1 MTETLSKDRP
11 APAAPSLAQASN
23 ASSARHGDVFERYES
38 NVRSYCRSF
47 PVVFQRAKGAELFDE
62 SGRAYI
68 DFLAGAGA
76 LNYGHNPDFI
86 QERLIAH
93 LRADH
98 VTHALDM
105 FTVAKREFLTKLVD
119 TILTPRSLDYKI
131 QFCGP
136 TGADAVE
143 AALKLA
149 RLATGRHTMA
159 AFTGGWHGMTT
170 GCLQVTADRDTRA
183 TAGAPLPFTTFLP
196 YPEGPTKSGPEG
208 TTTSLAAI
216 EAVFA
221 DTRSGV
227 EIPAAMILETVQSE
241 GGINVAPIEWL
252 RGLRS
257 ICDRYGVLM
266 IVDDVQVGCGRTGA
280 FFSFERAGI
289 EPDIV
294 CLSKSIGGYGL
305 PLSLVLMRR
314 KLDVWKR
321 AQHTGTFRGNQ
332 LSLVAATAALEHWE
346 DEKFTRAVER
356 KGELVRSTLAG
367 LSRVHEGIELRGLGM
382 IHGVDLARA
391 GGSELAAAVAKRCFT
406 EGLVI
411 ERCGRG
417 DTVLKILPPLTIDD
431 ALLVRGCQILA
442 DAIVAELQGSR
453 TAHPS
458 SPRA

>member
-1 MTETLSKDRP
+1 MSVAVSEHWSPELGRP
-11 APAAPSLAQASN
+11 
-23 ASSARHGDVFERYES
+23 SSGTGIFERYES

-68 DFLAGAGA
+68 DFFAGAGA

-86 QERLIAH
+86 RERLVAY
-93 LRADH
+93 LREDNVA
-98 VTHALDM
+98 HALDM
-105 FTVAKREFLTKLVD
+105 FTVAKREFLTRFVD
-119 TILTPRSLDYKI
+119 VVLTPRSLDYKV

-170 GCLQVTADRDTRA
+170 GCLQVTSNRETRA

-196 YPEGPTKSGPEG
+196 YPAGPMARAD
-208 TTTSLAAI
+208 SLALI
-216 EAVFA
+216 EATFEDA
-221 DTRSGV
+221 SSG
-227 EIPAAMILETVQSE
+227 IDKPAAIILETVQSE
-241 GGINVAPIEWL
+241 GGIYIAPADWL

-257 ICDRYGVLM
+257 ICDRHGVLL
-266 IVDDVQVGCGRTGA
+266 IVDDVQVGCGRTGS

-289 EPDIV
+289 VPDIV

-314 KLDVWKR
+314 ELDVWKR

-332 LSLVAATAALEHWE
+332 LAFIAAAAALQYWE
-346 DEKFTRAVER
+346 DDRFARSVVQ
-356 KGELVRSTLAG
+356 KGEVVRASLAP
-367 LSRVHEGIELRGLGM
+367 LRQMDENIELRGIGL
-382 IHGVDLARA
+382 IHAVDLARA
-391 GGSELAAAVAKRCFT
+391 GGAQLAGEVAARCF
-406 EGLVI
+406 EKGLVI

-417 DTVLKILPPLTIDD
+417 DTALKILPPLTIDD
-431 ALLVRGCQILA
+431 ERLAAGCRILVESI
-442 DAIVAELQGSR
+442 AEL
-453 TAHPS
+453 
-458 SPRA
+458 SPNGRAQS

>member
-1 MTETLSKDRP
+1 MIARTSKPESVGPAQTTE
-11 APAAPSLAQASN
+11 
-23 ASSARHGDVFERYES
+23 VFERYES

-47 PVVFQRAKGAELFDE
+47 PVVFQRAKDAQLFDE

-68 DFLAGAGA
+68 DFFAGAGA

-86 QERLIAH
+86 KERLIDY
-93 LRADH
+93 LSNDN

-105 FTVAKREFLTKLVD
+105 FTVAKREFLTRFVD
-119 TILTPRSLDYKI
+119 IILKPRSLDYKV

-149 RLATGRHTMA
+149 RLATGRHTLA
-159 AFTGGWHGMTT
+159 SFTGGWHGMTT
-170 GCLQVTADRDTRA
+170 GCLQVTSDRDTRA

-196 YPEGPTKSGPEG
+196 YPAGPVAR
-208 TTTSLAAI
+208 TTTESLAAI
-216 EAVFA
+216 EALFVDA
-221 DTRSGV
+221 SSGV
-227 EIPAAMILETVQSE
+227 EKPAAMIVETVQSE
-241 GGINVAPIEWL
+241 GGVYVAPIEWL

-257 ICDRYGVLM
+257 ICDRHGVLL

-314 KLDVWKR
+314 ELDVWKR

-332 LSLVAATAALEHWE
+332 LAFIAASTALDFWKNDRFAQSIM
-346 DEKFTRAVER
+346 K
-356 KGELVRSTLAG
+356 KGELLRSTLSKG
-367 LSRVHEGIELRGLGM
+367 LSTLDDKIEVRGLGM
-382 IHGVDLARA
+382 VNGVDLAHA
-391 GGSELAAAVAKRCFT
+391 GGGDRAARAAAQCFND
-406 EGLVI
+406 GLVI
-411 ERCGRG
+411 ERAGRG
-417 DTVLKILPPLTIDD
+417 GTVLKIQPPLTIDEK
-431 ALLVRGCQILA
+431 LLVAGCEILMKA
-442 DAIVAELQGSR
+442 LS
-453 TAHPS
+453 TS
-458 SPRA
+458 